1 MIIFLSKITEVSFVF
16 QKLFKKKK
24 EKKARGNSG
33 MLLDD
38 SWGMGVLWKLL
49 LLSALQRLKRL
60 LFTRNKSSK
69 QFTVELLHE

>member
-1 MIIFLSKITEVSFVF
+1 
-16 QKLFKKKK
+16 
-24 EKKARGNSG
+24 